1 MLPPT
6 NKNTPDQAKVKATVT
21 SDIPLKKRFE
31 VQLQGLFLTGLENF
45 AKERG
50 LSTSAA
56 FKEILEQRLLRDGY
70 LPEWWL
76 ERKGVE

>member
-1 MLPPT
+1 MVPP
-6 NKNTPDQAKVKATVT
+6 NDNTTPEQAKVKTTVT

-45 AKERG
+45 AKDRG
-50 LSTSAA
+50 LSPAQA
-56 FKEILEQRLLRDGY
+56 FKEILEQRLLREGY